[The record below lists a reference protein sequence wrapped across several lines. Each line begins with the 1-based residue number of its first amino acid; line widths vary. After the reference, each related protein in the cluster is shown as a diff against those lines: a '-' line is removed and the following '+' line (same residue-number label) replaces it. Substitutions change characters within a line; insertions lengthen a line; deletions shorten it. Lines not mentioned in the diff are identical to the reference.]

1 MHPRWKIITFFAV
14 NDCDGS
20 KDQKYNKDSTG
31 DEPNLKKELGKNKC
45 LKGIH
50 RTWSIKLKV

>member
-31 DEPNLKKELGKNKC
+31 DELNLKKNSAK
-45 LKGIH
+45 I
-50 RTWSIKLKV
+50 SA